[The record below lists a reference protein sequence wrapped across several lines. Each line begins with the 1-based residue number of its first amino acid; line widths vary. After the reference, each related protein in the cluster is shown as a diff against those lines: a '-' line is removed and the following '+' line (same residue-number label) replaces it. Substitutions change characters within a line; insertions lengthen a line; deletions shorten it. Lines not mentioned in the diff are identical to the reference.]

1 MGMTTLH
8 TFLIINKTGGKKVQ
22 IRKTAL
28 LDGWGT
34 EMGKRPVIF
43 LN

>member
-1 MGMTTLH
+1 MMMLR
-8 TFLIINKTGGKKVQ
+8 TFLIVNKTGENKVQ

-34 EMGKRPVIF
+34 EVVKGPAIF

>member
-1 MGMTTLH
+1 MLMLR
-8 TFLIINKTGGKKVQ
+8 TFLIVNKTGKKKKVQ

-34 EMGKRPVIF
+34 EVGKGPAIF

>member
-1 MGMTTLH
+1 MTALR
-8 TFLIINKTGGKKVQ
+8 TFLIVNKTGKTKVQ

-34 EMGKRPVIF
+34 EVGKGPAIF